1 MTQDLL
7 AATVRLAE
15 TLTAENVA
23 LEAMNLPRAAAML
36 AEKEAALASFKA
48 AQTSS
53 PNTPALRQAASRLL
67 AAGDENRRLLER
79 AIAVQTRVLGIVAQA
94 ARAANPAPA
103 RYGRTGSY
111 AARPPAAVALS
122 ARV

>member
-15 TLTAENVA
+15 TLAAENAA
-23 LEAMNLPRAAAML
+23 LDAMNLPRAAAML
-36 AEKEAALASFKA
+36 AEKEAALAAFKA
-48 AQTSS
+48 AQSS
-53 PNTPALRQAASRLL
+53 GRTTPALRQAADQLR
-67 AAGDENRRLLER
+67 AAADENRRLLER
-79 AIAVQTRVLGIVAQA
+79 AISVQTRVLGMVAQA
-94 ARAANPAPA
+94 ARAVSPPPA
-103 RYGRTGSY
+103 RYGRNGCY